1 MVRLEV
7 IEMSEPGCEAM
18 DLLKS
23 YAAVSDEGQ
32 SYLLLMALKRAFSM
46 VQRYAD
52 KALLPGR
59 FRVSADEHRGVVN
72 VYMGGKVVGVTDAH
86 GSAVPFTQAGSQVQ
100 VATGGMVQVEFTT
113 EVNAFDYERL
123 LPVVLRYATALYDGE
138 DMTVLN
144 KIMREAL

>member
-7 IEMSEPGCEAM
+7 IEMSEPGCEAL

-59 FRVSADEHRGVVN
+59 YRLTATEHGGSVKL
-72 VYMGGKVVGVTDAH
+72 YMGGKVVGVTDAY
-86 GSAVPFTQAGSQVQ
+86 GTPVMSGQTGSQVQ

-144 KIMREAL
+144 KILREAL

>member
-1 MVRLEV
+1 MQ
-7 IEMSEPGCEAM
+7 EPRCEAL
-18 DLLKS
+18 DALKAF
-23 YAAVSDEGQ
+23 AAVSDAGQ
-32 SYLLLMALKRAFSM
+32 EYLLTMALRRAFSQ
-46 VQRYAD
+46 VQAYAD

-86 GSAVPFTQAGSQVQ
+86 GSAVPFTQTGSQVQ

-144 KIMREAL
+144 KILREAL